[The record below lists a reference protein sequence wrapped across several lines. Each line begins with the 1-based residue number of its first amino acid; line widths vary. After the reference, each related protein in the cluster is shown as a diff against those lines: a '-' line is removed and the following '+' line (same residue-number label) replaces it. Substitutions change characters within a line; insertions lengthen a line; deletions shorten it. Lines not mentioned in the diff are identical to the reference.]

1 MKIRTLVAEKT
12 GEHLLKQLP
21 EADVR
26 VGNWL
31 GECGGTPLVLYANFW
46 YELREESP
54 GVLYLPQRGA
64 DKVSTDRRSK
74 QFASV

>member
-1 MKIRTLVAEKT
+1 MKLRIRVVEKT
-12 GEHLLKQLP
+12 KEQIQADIP
-21 EADVR
+21 EAIFVD
-26 VGNWL
+26 GNWL
-31 GECGGTPLVLYANFW
+31 GECSNIPIDLNANFW

-54 GVLYLPQRGA
+54 SVIYLPIRGA